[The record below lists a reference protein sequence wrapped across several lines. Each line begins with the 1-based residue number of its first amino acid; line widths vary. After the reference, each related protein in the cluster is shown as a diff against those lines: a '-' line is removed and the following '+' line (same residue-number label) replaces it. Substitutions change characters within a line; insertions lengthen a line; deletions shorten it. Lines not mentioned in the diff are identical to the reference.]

1 MEGTFDENTF
11 TKRWES
17 LDTLASQYCTPIL
30 IGPHAYCI
38 DGRDD
43 MPPTSMKCIDTH
55 TGIVR
60 WNQDNF
66 GYGTLIYADEKIIAA
81 KTNGELVLMEANPQH
96 FNILGQHRALS
107 GTLRALPALADG
119 KLFLRDDAT
128 LVCLNVGR

>member
-1 MEGTFDENTF
+1 MRGPTVNAAVPVIQKKSTGLSLLITAAYGIGTMEGTFDENTF

-30 IGPHAYCI
+30 IGSHAYCI

-66 GYGTLIYADEKIIAA
+66 GYGTLISSSEPDGGL
-81 KTNGELVLMEANPQH
+81 TSRVL
-96 FNILGQHRALS
+96 
-107 GTLRALPALADG
+107 
-119 KLFLRDDAT
+119 
-128 LVCLNVGR
+128 